1 LKISG
6 DRYAPVGEAMVDV
19 ERRAEGFY
27 FSWKAKDSE
36 GAEIADDSKLL
47 ALTAMDNPGKPHAY
61 LEQYIR
67 TNIQKTVLKRKNKL
81 KVIEWSW
88 LER

>member
-1 LKISG
+1 
-6 DRYAPVGEAMVDV
+6 MVDI
-19 ERRAEGFY
+19 ERRAEGFF

-36 GAEIADDSKLL
+36 ATEIAEDSKLL
-47 ALTAMDNPGKPHAY
+47 LLTSMNDPGRPHAY

-81 KVIEWSW
+81 KVVEWSW
-88 LER
+88 IER